1 MSTRS
6 HLYVP
11 ANDLGRLKKST
22 ERGADA
28 LIIDLEDGV
37 SVSDKGLARENL
49 ANWLESSSSQGQ
61 IWVRVNHETSQ
72 IDSDLAC
79 AVHPKVMGIVLPK
92 TANAQELTVLDKK
105 LSAQEKKLKL
115 SGELKVCALIESA
128 TGVFN
133 AREIAQG
140 SRVTRLQIGE
150 VDLRADIGTSGS
162 GGELIMQYARN
173 TAVFASASAGIDPPV
188 GAVST
193 DFTDLVAFRSSTEK
207 FKEWG
212 YIGRACIHP
221 AQVSIVNDVFTP
233 TDHELKGA
241 QDILDRLSQ
250 AGGGVAIDAQG
261 KMIDEAIARI
271 ARRILNVGD

>member
-11 ANDLGRLKKST
+11 ANDLERLKKSI

-37 SVSDKGLARENL
+37 SVNDKDLARENL
-49 ANWLESSSSQGQ
+49 ANWLELSSSQGQ
-61 IWVRVNHETSQ
+61 IWVRVNHEKKE
-72 IDSDLAC
+72 IDSDLAS
-79 AVHPKVMGIVLPK
+79 AVHPKVTGIVFPK
-92 TANAQELTVLDKK
+92 TANAQELTVLDQK
-105 LSAQEKKLKL
+105 LSVQEKKLKL
-115 SGELKVCALIESA
+115 SYELKVCALIESA

-140 SRVTRLQIGE
+140 PRVTRLQIGE
-150 VDLRADIGTSGS
+150 SDLCADIGTSGS
-162 GGELIMQYARN
+162 GGEITVQYARSI
-173 TAVFASASAGIDPPV
+173 AVFASASAGINPPV
-188 GAVST
+188 AAVST

-207 FKEWG
+207 FREWG

-233 TDHELKGA
+233 TDDELERA
-241 QDILDRLSQ
+241 QNILDRLSQ
-250 AGGGVAIDAQG
+250 AGGGVAVDAQG

-271 ARRILNVGD
+271 ARRILSVGD